1 MGNYTLLTSITLDTA
16 GLKQG
21 TEAAT
26 QEVNQLKDGIKSA
39 NSQSSNSFTELS
51 NKVAEP
57 QMNLRELMRA
67 FRELSKVSFAGKS
80 KEEIEQIKAE
90 LASLYDKQ
98 QDLLHEV
105 QAQSK
110 DPFEKY
116 AQGAQGLATMMQGVV
131 GVQSLFGT
139 KSEELNVLM
148 QRTIALMGVSNALQQ
163 ASVFFKENALGI
175 EIRLGTAKLTNLI
188 RENALQST
196 QIIQQRLANAAEI
209 EGAATTGLLG
219 QAQLALN
226 AVMAAN
232 PIGVIVVGML
242 ALGAAATALVLALKD
257 DNDALEQQNK
267 LMAELAGWQRNL
279 AENFQRDSELKK
291 ANGANELQLLNDK
304 LAELYKEEQLNNE
317 QIKTLEAK
325 KELTDEEK
333 KQLEE
338 LTSKE
343 NEYGKA
349 IYATEIARDVQVI
362 KDKKAKAD
370 QLKDAEEFKN
380 QLIIALKI
388 GKAGELAVLDDWK
401 KKSEEKYKNNA
412 DVIVAITESYNK
424 KRLDII
430 NKYNALAS
438 AGNNAINDV
447 LQGAGQNSK
456 KNIDSSISGVKDE
469 PLDLGTDTENKIKSI
484 NPATITSMQNFTG
497 VLAAMS
503 IGYDSASSRALQFA
517 SAQEAIKSSFEGLN
531 GVLSQGADSFKD
543 FAKSI
548 GGAVRSIIGA
558 LIGESVAMAV
568 TNAMSSLAKT
578 PYGFLLIPAVSALA
592 AGIAK
597 TAFNSLVPKF
607 AEGGIVGG
615 YSYSGDNI
623 PAMVNSGEMIL
634 NNRQQANLFDLLN
647 KGGSSETQNFEFQIQ
662 GDTLVAITNKMNKK
676 NSFR

>member
-1 MGNYTLLTSITLDTA
+1 MGNFTLLTSITLDTA

-21 TEAAT
+21 TDKAE
-26 QEVNQLKDGIKSA
+26 QQVNQLKDGIKSA
-39 NSQSSNSFTELS
+39 NSQAGNSFTELS

-57 QMNLRELMRA
+57 QMNLRELMKA

-90 LASLYDKQ
+90 LASLYDRQ

-116 AQGAQGLATMMQGVV
+116 AHGAQGLATMMQGVV

-175 EIRLGTAKLTNLI
+175 ELRLGATKLTNLI
-188 RENALQST
+188 RENALQ
-196 QIIQQRLANAAEI
+196 RLANAAQV
-209 EGAATTGLLG
+209 EGAATTGILAN
-219 QAQLALN
+219 AQRVLN
-226 AVMAAN
+226 TVMAAN

-242 ALGAAATALVLALKD
+242 ALAAAATALVIALQN
-257 DNDALEQQNK
+257 DNDEFEKQNQLIASLGNQQKSLIRDYERIAAINK
-267 LMAELAGWQRNL
+267 ARGETDIEL
-279 AENFQRDSELKK
+279 
-291 ANGANELQLLNDK
+291 LQDK
-304 LAELYKEEQLNNE
+304 LKELYKEDDLNQK
-317 QIKTLEAK
+317 QIDILK
-325 KELTDEEK
+325 KKIDLSDEEK
-333 KQLEE
+333 KQYDDLIKKRDDY
-338 LTSKE
+338 T
-343 NEYGKA
+343 NA
-349 IYATEIARDVQVI
+349 INDTNTAIQVAQI
-362 KDKKAKAD
+362 T

-380 QLIIALKI
+380 QLLISLKT
-388 GKAGELAVLDDWK
+388 GKAGELAALDDWR

-412 DVIVAITESYNK
+412 DVILTITESYNK

-430 NKYNALAS
+430 KKYNALAQLGNSAMNETLQS
-438 AGNNAINDV
+438 AG
-447 LQGAGQNSK
+447 QGAQ
-456 KNIDSSISGVKDE
+456 KNIDSTISGIKDDS
-469 PLDLGTDTENKIKSI
+469 LDLGDTSEDEIRPI
-484 NPATITSMQNFTG
+484 DPATISSMQNLRGILTSMG
-497 VLAAMS
+497 K
-503 IGYDSASSRALQFA
+503 GYNDASAKALQFA
-517 SAQEAIKSSFEGLN
+517 SSQRAIKDSFDNLDST
-531 GVLSQGADSFKD
+531 LHAGADSFKE
-543 FAKSI
+543 FAASLK
-548 GGAVRSIIGA
+548 GAVRSVIST
-558 LIGESVAMAV
+558 LIGESVAIAV

-647 KGGSSETQNFEFQIQ
+647 KGGSFGTQNFEFQIQ